1 MKMNTIAELD
11 KKMILIA
18 ASNNLTIEQFKKL
31 PRKKF
36 IEMCNKY
43 NNN

>member
-1 MKMNTIAELD
+1 MKMKTISELD
-11 KKMILIA
+11 KKMFLIA
-18 ASNNLTIEQFKKL
+18 ASNNLSIEQFKKL

-43 NNN
+43 NNK

>member
-18 ASNNLTIEQFKKL
+18 ACNNLTIEQFKKL

-36 IEMCNKY
+36 IAMCDKY
-43 NNN
+43 NNK